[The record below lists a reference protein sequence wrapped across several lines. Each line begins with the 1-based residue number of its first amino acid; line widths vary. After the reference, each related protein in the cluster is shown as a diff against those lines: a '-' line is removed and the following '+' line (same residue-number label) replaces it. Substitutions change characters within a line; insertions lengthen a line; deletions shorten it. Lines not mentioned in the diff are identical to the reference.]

1 MGSMGSNKGL
11 LTNNFHHGQKILS
24 VNKQA
29 HAPPPRPPTHTPSLF
44 LMDNVK
50 MGRIQ
55 TNTCPFYII
64 FQVLKVLFIKFVRYS
79 HQIFYFLLFLLAFT
93 STDVISVFS
102 YIFRTSFNIMWKNI
116 FVTNFPFLIDSFKA
130 PTPWL
135 NCQNLISMTKV
146 FCRCSLTVTVK
157 LKNSC
162 Q

>member
-1 MGSMGSNKGL
+1 MSKNCPM
-11 LTNNFHHGQKILS
+11 
-24 VNKQA
+24 
-29 HAPPPRPPTHTPSLF
+29 PSLQLPLPF
-44 LMDNVK
+44 TAFN
-50 MGRIQ
+50 GQYQNRQ
-55 TNTCPFYII
+55 NTNQNQMKNIYPFYIV
-64 FQVLKVLFIKFVRYS
+64 FQWWKFVRYS

>member
-11 LTNNFHHGQKILS
+11 LTNNFNHGQKILS

-29 HAPPPRPPTHTPSLF
+29 HAPPPRPHTHTPSLF

-102 YIFRTSFNIMWKNI
+102 YIFRTSFNIM
-116 FVTNFPFLIDSFKA
+116 
-130 PTPWL
+130 
-135 NCQNLISMTKV
+135 
-146 FCRCSLTVTVK
+146 
-157 LKNSC
+157 
-162 Q
+162 